1 MRVQDVTRQAEM
13 RIMYKVLGGRL
24 SSGFMSELQVRLAQ
38 SDSVDQDKELHFVPE
53 ATVVERIS
61 GSVLSVAYT
70 GGGGT
75 VREWVVLSRAHDGK
89 LKGGPINCL
98 RIMGWA
104 ELSSSQ
110 GPPDWRLFRRVLQE
124 IEGMAK
130 NAPGLILRK
139 NAFFVCASGKLAKP
153 LEITRWN
160 NARQVFS
167 FEFEDGSKTDVCHDL
182 VLPSLSETT
191 LSKPQPLALQP
202 AALKARGMEST
213 PFLPKELMTTRLM
226 CMLRGS

>member
-89 LKGGPINCL
+89 LKGGPINC
-98 RIMGWA
+98 
-104 ELSSSQ
+104 Q
-110 GPPDWRLFRRVLQE
+110 

-153 LEITRWN
+153 LKITRWN